1 MKINTFAIF
10 IPAIFMVSSAHAVE
24 GETSSVVFTGN
35 IVEATCELSSG
46 SRSKAVELGDVATT
60 AFIAGAGSTTAPKD
74 FTIDLENCGESAGS
88 ASVTFS
94 GDVLADGEDETLNT
108 SGFATTGV
116 GIQIL
121 ENGTPLKLN
130 GSQASS
136 AKPLD
141 EGNNVLPFSAR
152 YISTL
157 AITQAGE
164 ANAVAN
170 FTLNYK

>member
-60 AFIAGAGSTTAPKD
+60 AFIAGAG
-74 FTIDLENCGESAGS
+74 I
-88 ASVTFS
+88 
-94 GDVLADGEDETLNT
+94 
-108 SGFATTGV
+108 ATTGV

-170 FTLNYK
+170 FTLNYE